1 MMIRLGV
8 LCTILIL
15 AGCSLHD
22 PIKVELSVTPP
33 PEYLENQA
41 VDEQGLSVDEWWLV
55 FNDER
60 LNLLMAELF
69 DQNLEMTQA
78 IARLEQVEAA
88 FRITRSD
95 QSPVLSGGGNLSRSK
110 QPGLTGDFTDGSQQS
125 SFSFGG
131 DFIGNSQQLSL
142 AASYELDLWG
152 KLAAQ
157 SRAAELE
164 LLASRQ
170 DVETLYLGLSARLT
184 DLYFLAVEQRAQL
197 VLTDQSIA
205 SFADTVARVENRYN
219 LGLVPAVDMYQ
230 ARQNLT
236 GAQAVR
242 YLFEARLAEAEHAIA
257 VLIGRYPERSPGGG
271 LEQLPR
277 APELFAVGIPADLIS
292 QRPDL
297 QAALQRVTA
306 ADSRIAAAIAD
317 RFPSISLSGGYGSL
331 RQDVTAGLIKGEFW
345 SLLGNLA
352 LPIVDG
358 GRRRA
363 EVERKEA
370 ALREAVANYQ
380 QKVLSAFQEVE
391 DALVNNFATE
401 QRLERLAET
410 AQATSATLRLSTDR
424 YLAGLVDY
432 LPVLTAQRTD
442 FDVSSRLLAAQ
453 RQLLADRISLA
464 RSLGGVWMQ
473 DKVNSRLQ
481 VNKDKK

>member
-1 MMIRLGV
+1 
-8 LCTILIL
+8 
-15 AGCSLHD
+15 LHN
-22 PIKVELSVTPP
+22 PTKVELSVTPP
-33 PEYLENQA
+33 PEYLENQT
-41 VDEQGLSVDEWWLV
+41 VDEQGLSVDQWWLV

-60 LNLLMAELF
+60 LNLLMTELF

-78 IARLEQVEAA
+78 IARLEQVEAV
-88 FRITRSD
+88 FRITRSA
-95 QSPVLSGGGNLSRSK
+95 QSPVLAGGASQSRSS
-110 QPGLTGDFTDGSQQS
+110 QPGLHD
-125 SFSFGG
+125 
-131 DFIGNSQQLSL
+131 DFIGDSRQLSL

-164 LLASRQ
+164 LSASRQ

-197 VLTDQSIA
+197 ALTEQSIV

-230 ARQNLT
+230 SRQNLT
-236 GAQAVR
+236 GAQAAR

-257 VLIGRYPERSPGGG
+257 VLIGRYPERSSGGS
-271 LEQLPR
+271 LEQLPS

-297 QAALQRVTA
+297 QAALQRVA
-306 ADSRIAAAIAD
+306 VADSRVAAAIAD
-317 RFPSISLSGGYGSL
+317 RFPSISFSSGYGSL

-370 ALREAVANYQ
+370 ALREAVATYQ

-401 QRLERLAET
+401 QRVKHLAET
-410 AQATSATLRLSTDR
+410 AQATGATLRLSTDR

-464 RSLGGVWMQ
+464 RSLGGAWMQ